1 MSMKPEIRV
10 LIADDHPVVRQG
22 LRQTIETD
30 RGLKIVAEAGDGG
43 VALEQIKT
51 LLPDVAVLDIDM
63 PVKDGFAVATAI
75 REEKLPVA
83 IIFLTIH
90 REEELFLAAMDMGV
104 KGYVLK
110 DSATTDIIVG
120 IKTVAGGQSY
130 ISPSLSAYLINRRAR
145 SIALIKENPGIQDL
159 TSMERRVLKL
169 IAEDKTSKEIAK
181 ELFISHRTVET
192 HRTNISR
199 KLELHGSLA
208 LIKFAVAHK
217 SQL

>member
-1 MSMKPEIRV
+1 MKTEIRV

-30 RGLKIVAEAGDGG
+30 RGLKIVGEAGDGG

-51 LLPDVAVLDIDM
+51 LLPEVAVLDIDM

-90 REEELFLAAMDMGV
+90 REEELFQAAMDMGV

-120 IKTVAGGQSY
+120 IKTVAGGQPY

-145 SIALIKENPGIQDL
+145 SIALIKEKPGIQDL